1 MISLVDKYFSTKIVV
16 ISKIHTL
23 FFYIFASLS
32 RQTMNISK
40 KKIENNHIK
49 LIVKIVKNDY
59 GTKVQESLKD
69 YQKKMNLPGFR
80 VGKVPMS
87 IVKSK
92 YELAIRAEEIN
103 KILSSTIDEYIK
115 KNQINILGN
124 PLPIENKVDFIKD
137 SDYTFEFELGI
148 QPNVDL
154 SKLEKSKVNFYD
166 IKVSNDKVTEYI
178 NSVQK
183 RFGNIKSF
191 EKITLDDMLSVEMLQ
206 IVKKDSTEP
215 IKVNTSFLVN
225 KIEDNTI
232 KKSFLKLKK
241 TNSIEFDIQKAFSN
255 HADVASMLKISKENA
270 ESLSGKFL
278 CTIND
283 ISRLVPAELDEDLFK
298 KVYPSKL
305 IKNKKEFTKEIADEI
320 SNNYSKDSDR
330 KFFNDCSTL
339 FVDKSSIDFPEKF
352 LKKWLKKNLK
362 KQLSEEEFNDE
373 YKNYLKYLSWQLIE
387 NEICTQNN
395 IKVTNQMLKDFT
407 KAYVLKQMKSYG
419 NIQMGNKEI
428 DGIVE
433 NVLKNQKESE
443 KMMNE
448 VIMIELTSYFK
459 KKIKTNKKTVTLN
472 EFIKLANK
480 QS

>member
-1 MISLVDKYFSTKIVV
+1 MISLIDKYLSTKIVV

-23 FFYIFASLS
+23 FFHIFACLTK
-32 RQTMNISK
+32 QIMNISN

-49 LIVKIVKNDY
+49 LIVEIAKNDY
-59 GTKVQESLKD
+59 SVKVQESLKD

-80 VGKVPMS
+80 AGKVPMS

-92 YELAIRAEEIN
+92 YELAIRVEEIN
-103 KILSSTIDEYIK
+103 KILSSSVDEYIK
-115 KNQINILGN
+115 KNKINILGN
-124 PLPIENKVDFIKD
+124 PLPIENKIDFIKD

-148 QPNVDL
+148 QPAIDL
-154 SKLEKSKVNFYD
+154 SKLEKNKVNFYA
-166 IKVSNDKVTEYI
+166 IKVSSDKVTEYTA
-178 NSVQK
+178 SLQK
-183 RFGNIKSF
+183 KFGNVKSF
-191 EKITLDDMLSVEMLQ
+191 DKITLDDMLNVEMLE
-206 IVKKDSTEP
+206 IDKKESSKL
-215 IKVNTSFLVN
+215 IKVNTSFLVS

-241 TNSIEFDIQKAFSN
+241 TNSIEFEIKKAFSN
-255 HADVASMLKISKENA
+255 HSDLASMLKISKENA
-270 ESLSGKFL
+270 ENLNGKFL

-283 ISRLVPAELDEDLFK
+283 ISRLVPAVLNEDLFK

-305 IKNKKEFTKEIADEI
+305 IKNKNEFAKAITDEI
-320 SNNYSKDSDR
+320 SSNYSKDSDR

-339 FVDKSSIDFPEKF
+339 FVDKSNIDFPEKF

-362 KQLSEEEFNDE
+362 KQLKEEKFNDE

-395 IKVTNQMLKDFT
+395 IKITNEMLKDFT

-448 VIMIELTSYFK
+448 VIMIELISYFK
-459 KKIKTNKKTVTLN
+459 KKIKANKKLVTLN

>member
-1 MISLVDKYFSTKIVV
+1 M
-16 ISKIHTL
+16 
-23 FFYIFASLS
+23 
-32 RQTMNISK
+32 
-40 KKIENNHIK
+40 
-49 LIVKIVKNDY
+49 
-59 GTKVQESLKD
+59 
-69 YQKKMNLPGFR
+69 
-80 VGKVPMS
+80 
-87 IVKSK
+87 
-92 YELAIRAEEIN
+92 
-103 KILSSTIDEYIK
+103 
-115 KNQINILGN
+115 
-124 PLPIENKVDFIKD
+124 
-137 SDYTFEFELGI
+137 GI
-148 QPNVDL
+148 QPSVDL
-154 SKLEKSKVNFYD
+154 SKLEKAKVNFYD

-178 NSVQK
+178 TSVQK

-191 EKITLDDMLSVEMLQ
+191 EKITLDDMLSVEMLE
-206 IVKKDSTEP
+206 IVKKDSIEP

-255 HADVASMLKISKENA
+255 HADLASMLKISKENA
-270 ESLSGKFL
+270 ENLSGNFL

-305 IKNKKEFTKEIADEI
+305 IKNKKEFTKAITDEI

-339 FVDKSSIDFPEKF
+339 FVDKSNIDFPEIF

-362 KQLSEEEFNDE
+362 KQLKEEEFNDE